1 MNSSDQNSSASPY
14 IVEEGENK
22 SLYFSDA
29 AVQSS
34 MRISDPYFLDLEYT
48 RMMMGFLLFNASPK
62 RIAMIGLGGGS
73 LAKFCHKYLASEIQ
87 IAEISPHVVQL
98 RNSFAIPDDSDRF
111 NIIIADGCD
120 FIYQNRDFDVILVD
134 GYDRDGLPEALCT
147 PSFYRN
153 CHRALAPGGVA
164 VFNLVP
170 FSPRYLER
178 CGKIFSA
185 FGSCYSFQ
193 DWEGLNNVVIATR
206 GRVPAKA
213 FAAPQDWSTADELSA
228 TLGRMFTAHAGR
240 T

>member
-1 MNSSDQNSSASPY
+1 MC
-14 IVEEGENK
+14 
-22 SLYFSDA
+22 LYFSDA

-34 MRISDPYFLDLEYT
+34 MRMSDPYFLDLEYT
-48 RMMMGFLLFNASPK
+48 RMMMGFLLFNANPK

-73 LAKFCHKYLASEIQ
+73 LAKFCHNYLCCEIQ

-98 RNSFAIPDDSDRF
+98 RDSFAIPKDSDRF
-111 NIIIADGCD
+111 NIAIADGSD
-120 FIYQNRDFDVILVD
+120 FIYQNRNFDVILVD
-134 GYDRDGLPEALCT
+134 GYDREGLPEALCT

-185 FGSCYSFQ
+185 FGNCHSFQ

-206 GRVPAKA
+206 GPVRAQAFRVP
-213 FAAPQDWSTADELSA
+213 QSWSTADELSA
-228 TLGRMFTAHAGR
+228 TLGRMLTSQAGR
-240 T
+240 S